1 MFEGVDLGNQLLR
14 QRTRRGKEE
23 ERLLAEA
30 NRVLKEDLF
39 AEDKILENLRQYNK
53 AFEKLD
59 EEDVD
64 KEYIFSLSE
73 IRQVAITYRLK
84 FLDLSLFKPEVPP
97 EAHFKIEELNREH
110 YKELKFFK
118 ILAPAESFTETSQG
132 VNAMLFIET
141 NYDNYYLV
149 HRWGN
154 KLKWNRKFKA
164 WPLRSFESLIL
175 TVAVITL
182 LITLALPTHLITL
195 DEKAEYWSGYRGA
208 AFFHL
213 LIFNMGVTVYFAFT
227 FAKNFSNTIW
237 NRYRD
242 FD

>member
-39 AEDKILENLRQYNK
+39 AEDKILENLRQYNQ

-64 KEYIFSLSE
+64 KELIFSLSE
-73 IRQVAITYRLK
+73 IRQVAVTYRLK
-84 FLDLSLFKPEVPP
+84 FLDSGLFKPEIPP
-97 EAHFKIEELNREH
+97 EAHLKIEELNREL
-110 YKELKFFK
+110 YKELKYFK
-118 ILAPAESFTETSQG
+118 ILAPAESFTGASQG
-132 VNAMLFIET
+132 LNAMFFIET

-154 KLKWNRKFKA
+154 KLKWNRKLKS
-164 WPLRSFESLIL
+164 WPLQRFENLVL
-175 TVAVITL
+175 TVALITL
-182 LITLALPTHLITL
+182 VITLALPTHLITL

-227 FAKNFSNTIW
+227 FAKNFSTTIW

>member
-64 KEYIFSLSE
+64 KELIFSLSE

-84 FLDLSLFKPEVPP
+84 FLDMSLFKPEIPRKP
-97 EAHFKIEELNREH
+97 
-110 YKELKFFK
+110 
-118 ILAPAESFTETSQG
+118 IL
-132 VNAMLFIET
+132 
-141 NYDNYYLV
+141 
-149 HRWGN
+149 R
-154 KLKWNRKFKA
+154 
-164 WPLRSFESLIL
+164 
-175 TVAVITL
+175 
-182 LITLALPTHLITL
+182 
-195 DEKAEYWSGYRGA
+195 
-208 AFFHL
+208 
-213 LIFNMGVTVYFAFT
+213 
-227 FAKNFSNTIW
+227 
-237 NRYRD
+237 
-242 FD
+242 